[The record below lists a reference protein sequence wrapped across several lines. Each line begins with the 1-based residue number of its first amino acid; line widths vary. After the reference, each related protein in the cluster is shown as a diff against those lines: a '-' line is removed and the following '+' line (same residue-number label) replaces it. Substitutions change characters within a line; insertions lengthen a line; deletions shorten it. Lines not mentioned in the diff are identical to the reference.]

1 MKRRLNDIFSISR
14 NERIALICI
23 MLIITAILTYKAF
36 SPTDKI
42 ETISVF
48 QTEQNFLTAI
58 DSVKTDTL
66 PTKKRKRHKKKTKE
80 TTINTAASL
89 KKTDTF

>member
-1 MKRRLNDIFSISR
+1 MKRILNDIFSISR

-23 MLIITAILTYKAF
+23 ILIISAILTYKAF

-42 ETISVF
+42 ETISTF
-48 QTEQNFLTAI
+48 KTEQNFLTAI

-66 PTKKRKRHKKKTKE
+66 PTKKRKRNKNKTKE